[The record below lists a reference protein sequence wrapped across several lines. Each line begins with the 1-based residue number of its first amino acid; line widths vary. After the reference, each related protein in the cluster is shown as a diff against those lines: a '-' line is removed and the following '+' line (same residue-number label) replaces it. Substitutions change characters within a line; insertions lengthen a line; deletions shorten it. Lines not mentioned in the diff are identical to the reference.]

1 MMFTLFV
8 TGVLSASLIGA
19 APQSAPALAPDS
31 AAILATVAVFHAA
44 LVAGDSAAALG
55 LLAPDAIILEAGELE
70 TRTEYAAHH
79 LGADIEFSRAVP
91 SQRESTLMFYDGAVA
106 WVATTTT
113 ARGTFH
119 DRAVSSQG
127 AELMVLSR
135 TEAGWRIR
143 AIHWSSRRL

>member
-1 MMFTLFV
+1 MFLTLLAV
-8 TGVLSASLIGA
+8 LLGATGSGPADRL
-19 APQSAPALAPDS
+19 APAGPSDS
-31 AAILATVAVFHAA
+31 TAILATVSAFHAA
-44 LVAGDSAAALG
+44 LVAGDSVAALA
-55 LLAPDAIILEAGELE
+55 LLAPDAVILESGELE

-91 SQRESTLMFYDGAVA
+91 SQRVTTLVYHEGAVA
-106 WVATTTT
+106 WVAAVTT
-113 ARGTFH
+113 ARGTFR
-119 DRAVSSQG
+119 DRPIASQG